1 MHKRQWLVAVILS
14 SMVGACSSLSMATSE
29 GNQQGL
35 VELAPKEAAHHQV
48 QLDNTK
54 PHTSDTS
61 HKSMDTTSSLQEDH
75 KHGVM
80 HDDFD
85 LAKVG
90 TDITANNLFPIEG
103 SDFSMNGYSLGD
115 VYRGAKIVNQHA
127 AFLLSEKERKDE
139 ETKKKDTMNTNQ
151 SLAERLAA
159 KRDKHEDRKDG
170 HDKVTSDTNEHTDS
184 VTSTQKELK
193 NSQEDKDGH
202 ATEASR
208 VNQDEKSCN
217 KDKKQSLAKT
227 APTKI
232 KSTTEEKTV
241 DRNDSSE
248 GQDIGSCEKELD
260 HDRMQPKGKVE
271 PSVDDNKTAKKK
283 ETSLSGHLVRAVPAM
298 EMMEGSSSTMHSEM
312 KKGVKNIS
320 SDEDEHVQHTTVK
333 DKKVADLKTD
343 SSKKHT
349 QSTNAKQAIKH
360 SHSEKQQP
368 TAKDEEKVKDS
379 FTLPE
384 GIGWHDVL
392 QVKSNDNF
400 TTYTMIGS
408 TITTYTG
415 IESKR
420 FAHQRLR
427 GQGAH
432 YFYSKDGT
440 ITNIHVEHGEGTTVR
455 DIGIGNTRGETL
467 FAYGAPNVIW
477 RDANTSDL
485 LFLYEGHSQFYDIRN
500 DRVTRALRM
509 TQDAA
514 SQMKNKRYLLF
525 TFHDDKIKAIDMIDG
540 QVWPRL
546 GAPNLR
552 MNHFQAG
559 QLTSEDFVLRGLQ
572 LNDTFHGSVDGE
584 WKTRGTV
591 FNSDFISY
599 RDYAVGLDKKQCINR
614 IFLNGNSSTTRRGV
628 TIGDTKY
635 LLLYMY
641 GEPTHIET
649 VDGEHIYEYKN
660 PFANNSYLL
669 FTIDKKDK
677 FINMVMVSD
686 RPASRLR

>member
-48 QLDNTK
+48 QLDNAK
-54 PHTSDTS
+54 PHTTDTS

-159 KRDKHEDRKDG
+159 KRDKHEGRKDG

-184 VTSTQKELK
+184 VTS
-193 NSQEDKDGH
+193 
-202 ATEASR
+202 
-208 VNQDEKSCN
+208 
-217 KDKKQSLAKT
+217 KQ
-227 APTKI
+227 
-232 KSTTEEKTV
+232 
-241 DRNDSSE
+241 
-248 GQDIGSCEKELD
+248 KELD

-271 PSVDDNKTAKKK
+271 LSVDDNKKAKKK

-298 EMMEGSSSTMHSEM
+298 EMMEESSSTMHSEM

-333 DKKVADLKTD
+333 DKKVEDTKTD

-349 QSTNAKQAIKH
+349 QSTNAQQATKH
-360 SHSEKQQP
+360 SHSENEQP

-415 IESKR
+415 VESKR

-485 LFLYEGHSQFYDIRN
+485 LFLYEGDSQFYDIRN
-500 DRVTRALRM
+500 DRVTRTPRM

-559 QLTSEDFVLRGLQ
+559 QLTLEDFVLRGLQ

-599 RDYAVGLDKKQCINR
+599 RDYAVGIDKKQCINR

-641 GEPTHIET
+641 GKPTHIEA
-649 VDGEHIYEYKN
+649 VDGEHVYEYKN

>member
-48 QLDNTK
+48 QLDNAK
-54 PHTSDTS
+54 PHTTDTS

-159 KRDKHEDRKDG
+159 KRDKHEGRKDG

-184 VTSTQKELK
+184 VTSKQKEL
-193 NSQEDKDGH
+193 N
-202 ATEASR
+202 
-208 VNQDEKSCN
+208 
-217 KDKKQSLAKT
+217 
-227 APTKI
+227 
-232 KSTTEEKTV
+232 
-241 DRNDSSE
+241 
-248 GQDIGSCEKELD
+248 

-271 PSVDDNKTAKKK
+271 PSVDDNKKAKKK

-298 EMMEGSSSTMHSEM
+298 EMMEESSSTMHSEM

-320 SDEDEHVQHTTVK
+320 SDEDGHIQHTTVK
-333 DKKVADLKTD
+333 DKKVENAKSD

-349 QSTNAKQAIKH
+349 QSTNAKQATKH
-360 SHSEKQQP
+360 SHSENEQP

-415 IESKR
+415 VESKR

-485 LFLYEGHSQFYDIRN
+485 LFLYEGDSQFYDIRN
-500 DRVTRALRM
+500 DRVTRTPRM

-599 RDYAVGLDKKQCINR
+599 RDYAVGIDKKQCINR

-641 GEPTHIET
+641 GKPTHIEA
-649 VDGEHIYEYKN
+649 VDGEHVYEYKN

>member
-48 QLDNTK
+48 QLDNAK
-54 PHTSDTS
+54 PHTTDTS

-159 KRDKHEDRKDG
+159 KRDKHEGRKDG

-184 VTSTQKELK
+184 VTS
-193 NSQEDKDGH
+193 
-202 ATEASR
+202 
-208 VNQDEKSCN
+208 
-217 KDKKQSLAKT
+217 KQ
-227 APTKI
+227 
-232 KSTTEEKTV
+232 
-241 DRNDSSE
+241 
-248 GQDIGSCEKELD
+248 KELD

-271 PSVDDNKTAKKK
+271 LSVDDNKKAKKK

-298 EMMEGSSSTMHSEM
+298 EMMEESSSTMHSEM

-333 DKKVADLKTD
+333 DKKVEDTKTD

-349 QSTNAKQAIKH
+349 QSTNAQQATKH
-360 SHSEKQQP
+360 SHSENEQP

-415 IESKR
+415 VESKQ

-485 LFLYEGHSQFYDIRN
+485 LFLYEGDSQFYDIRN
-500 DRVTRALRM
+500 DRVTRTPRM

-559 QLTSEDFVLRGLQ
+559 QLTLEDFVLRGLQ

-599 RDYAVGLDKKQCINR
+599 RDYAVGIDKKQCINR

-641 GEPTHIET
+641 GKPTHIEA
-649 VDGEHIYEYKN
+649 VDGEHVYEYKN